1 MNVDAAEFSSLFPIR
16 LLPGRLWL
24 SWFICFFLWVA
35 PGLAQPLPQVQTLT
49 GYLEPGEQEIYELP
63 NLKKNDVLYVYMA
76 RLSGNLDPWCAVADS
91 KFDPKSFEAL
101 SENVLQKSQ
110 ENHFQAFRDLL
121 DSSYLAWDDD
131 GGQGSDA
138 ALKLKIP
145 ADGDYRLMVTGFHQ
159 HLGDQGSGLTFGQ
172 YRLLIGLNAPQVLTG
187 QASPT
192 GRVIAKLAQPYELR
206 LRVQEVQG
214 NLTPPHDSTYYR
226 LRTINPG
233 SILHVWVQATS
244 GDLKPTLVLKNY
256 GGKIIRADNL
266 QGKQDAAQ
274 LRYTFKQESR
284 HYTVH
289 ISGTSRGGG
298 QTSGSFRLLL
308 GLNAPEVLQGK
319 GQSVGR
325 PLILEPIQVRTG
337 IFVDQISAVNQKDEN
352 YGVVGDL
359 VLEWKDP
366 AFAFSP
372 DSCQC
377 SYKTFDLPQFEKYI
391 VHQGLRWPRFVFFNQ
406 QGKRWSQGETFW
418 VFASGKV
425 QYYERFSATLQAP
438 DFNFK
443 KFPLDTQKF
452 FIKLES
458 VDPEEDYVFTFL
470 PEYTGLG
477 KQLGEEEWYFTQHRV
492 QIGGRTLPDGSTYS
506 RYIFELLARRHL
518 SYYLFRIFIPLL
530 LIITVSWVA
539 FFLKDYSKR
548 VDITGA
554 NLLVFIAFNFTIGSD
569 LPRLGYLTFLDTIL
583 LVAFAVTAL
592 TVVFNVALKR
602 LDARGKTGLTQKI
615 DVYLLWGYPLFYFG
629 GLVLLILTF
638 FF

>member
-1 MNVDAAEFSSLFPIR
+1 MNADAAESSSLFPISLLTGR
-16 LLPGRLWL
+16 LLL
-24 SWFICFFLWVA
+24 SWLILLFLCTA
-35 PGLAQPLPQVQTLT
+35 PALAHSPPQVQVLT
-49 GYLEPGEQEIYELP
+49 GYLDPGEQEVYDLP

-76 RLSGNLDPWCAVADS
+76 RLTGNLDPLGAVADA
-91 KFDPKSFEAL
+91 KLDLKSFEAL
-101 SENVLQKSQ
+101 SDDILKKSQ

-131 GGQGSDA
+131 SGRGSDA
-138 ALKLKIP
+138 VLKLTVP
-145 ADGDYRLMVTGFHQ
+145 ADGDYRLMVTGFHYW
-159 HLGDQGSGLTFGQ
+159 GRQGAGLTFGK
-172 YRLLIGLNAPQVLTG
+172 YRLLIGINAPQVLSGKADPTG
-187 QASPT
+187 Q
-192 GRVIAKLAQPYELR
+192 VIAKPAHPAELR

-214 NLTPPHDSTYYR
+214 DLTPEHNSTYYR
-226 LRTINPG
+226 LRTIDPG
-233 SILHVWVQATS
+233 ATLHLWVKATA
-244 GDLKPTLVLKNY
+244 GDLKPALALKNY

-266 QGKQDAAQ
+266 PGLKDVAQ
-274 LRYTFKQESR
+274 LQYTFREESR

-289 ISGTSRGGG
+289 ITGVSDSGR
-298 QTSGSFRLLL
+298 QTSGSYRLLL
-308 GLNAPEVLQGK
+308 GLNAPKVLKGK
-319 GQSVGR
+319 GQPVGR
-325 PLILEPIQVRTG
+325 PLILEPIQVNVG
-337 IFVDQISAVNQKDEN
+337 LYLDQISAVNQKDEN
-352 YGVVGDL
+352 FGAVGDL
-359 VLEWKDP
+359 VLEWHDP
-366 AFAFSP
+366 AYAFSP

-377 SYKTFDLPQFEKYI
+377 SYKAFSLSQFERFI
-391 VHQGLRWPRFVFFNQ
+391 VQNGLRWPRFVFFNQ

-418 VFASGKV
+418 IYASGKV

-443 KFPLDTQKF
+443 RFPLDTQKF

-458 VDPEEDYVFTFL
+458 VNPEEDYVFSFL

-477 KQLGEEEWYFTQHRV
+477 KQLGEEEWYFTEHRV
-492 QIGGRTLPDGSTYS
+492 RIDSRTLPDGSAYS
-506 RYIFELLARRHL
+506 RYIFELLAHRHL
-518 SYYLFRIFIPLL
+518 SYYIFRIFIPLL

-569 LPRLGYLTFLDTIL
+569 LPRLGYLTFLDTFL
-583 LVAFAVTAL
+583 LMAFAVTAL

-602 LDARGKTGLTQKI
+602 LDARGKTRLTQKI

-629 GLVLLILTF
+629 GLVLLILIF